1 MIDFNKWKSI
11 KGSAIRSEI
20 QDSTK
25 HKGMEVVYNH
35 VQGHQVG
42 WGNESVMVVL
52 TDAYD
57 DIDLLY
63 GWNLFEDCM
72 AGHETIGQRELIS
85 VKTAGTRLVGNSL
98 IGCRGGFIS
107 LRETRRSEVRAN
119 TFRDASYVMVHGDDH
134 VLEDNDAGSGTVM
147 KLCAGNGT
155 FDTPVPDQCKNPT
168 PSLARACG

>member
-1 MIDFNKWKSI
+1 MRLKQGTYAGDYVLSADGEPTRPIFLDAPQGATFTGCVKIPGNWTGIGGVTFRGNGRKVDISGTGGRVMRCTFDNVEYDGSIYLTGGAHPKVMIDFNKWKSI

-63 GWNLFEDCM
+63 G
-72 AGHETIGQRELIS
+72 
-85 VKTAGTRLVGNSL
+85 
-98 IGCRGGFIS
+98 
-107 LRETRRSEVRAN
+107 
-119 TFRDASYVMVHGDDH
+119 
-134 VLEDNDAGSGTVM
+134 
-147 KLCAGNGT
+147 
-155 FDTPVPDQCKNPT
+155 
-168 PSLARACG
+168 

>member
-1 MIDFNKWKSI
+1 
-11 KGSAIRSEI
+11 
-20 QDSTK
+20 
-25 HKGMEVVYNH
+25 
-35 VQGHQVG
+35 
-42 WGNESVMVVL
+42 
-52 TDAYD
+52 
-57 DIDLLY
+57 
-63 GWNLFEDCM
+63 M

-85 VKTAGTRLVGNSL
+85 VKTGGTRLVGNSL

-155 FDTPVPDQCKNPT
+155 FDTPVPDQCKNFAKAGRT
-168 PSLARACG
+168 PIVVKGGNCATAHTAVRRAKVSNNKGRISGRRQL